1 MVLRMRIG
9 YSPLICSLILFSL
22 ILGGVMF
29 TGNDVSDIP
38 DHSEVQFVYATS
50 GIMPQLLNTSQV
62 DAFFV
67 WESVVST
74 AEMGGIGRVI
84 ARDAD
89 IPPDR
94 KWENTACNVL
104 VMRNSII
111 TEYPEIASLLS
122 AITIA
127 GIKRIH
133 ENPDEAINITAGWV
147 YGSQPIRSAGL
158 LLNPLA
164 LEKNAFPHINFTYG
178 ALLPDLGYMQ
188 KALPDYEKIPP
199 SPSSWENVTVLNR
212 ALELLN
218 GSEPVLSN
226 IPLRV
231 RIGYLP
237 SSDLYAPLY
246 VSIMESEEIC
256 DRYGFCLVPVSHMS
270 GRPTECELRVNNKTV
285 TQIQLLPGQVGGG
298 VMTGLGQNAI
308 DVAYIGSVP
317 SLMQMSMGNPASIIH
332 SINAGGSGLVVDDS
346 APCTDWDSFIEWV
359 KIRSSSARPLILAVP
374 QSSIQEE
381 MMREAFEYE
390 GIQISLYGLP
400 KLGVL

>member
-1 MVLRMRIG
+1 MVIGMRAR
-9 YSPLICSLILFSL
+9 YFPLICLLILFSL
-22 ILGGVMF
+22 ILWYAMY
-29 TGNDVSDIP
+29 TGNDVSNIP
-38 DHSEVQFVYATS
+38 DHPEVLFVYATS

-74 AEMGGIGRVI
+74 AEMGGIGKVI

-89 IPPDR
+89 IPPER

-104 VMRNSII
+104 VMRDSFIN
-111 TEYPEIASLLS
+111 EYPEIASLLS

-127 GIKRIH
+127 GIQRIH
-133 ENPDEAINITAGWV
+133 EDPDKAMNITAGWV

-158 LLNPLA
+158 SLNPID
-164 LEKNAFPHINFTYG
+164 LEKNAFPHINFTDR

-188 KALPDYEKIPP
+188 KSLPDSEQIPA
-199 SPSSWENVTVLNR
+199 SSSWENVTVFNR

-218 GSEPVLSN
+218 GSEPV
-226 IPLRV
+226 IPNTPPPV

-237 SSDLYAPLY
+237 SADLYAPLY
-246 VSIMESEEIC
+246 VSIMEYEAIC
-256 DRYGFCLVPVSHMS
+256 DQYGFCLAPVSHLS
-270 GRPTECELRVNNKTV
+270 GRPTECELRVQNKTI
-285 TQIQLLPGQVGGG
+285 TEIQLLPGQVGGG

-317 SLMQMSMGNPASIIH
+317 SLMQISMGNPASIIH
-332 SINAGGSGLVVDDS
+332 SINAGGSGLVVDDY

-359 KIRSSSARPLILAVP
+359 KNRSSSARPLILAVP

-381 MMREAFEYE
+381 RMREAFEYE

-400 KLGVL
+400 KLGAL